1 MKANHR
7 TNPSRTAVPG
17 RPRLLPGGAHLAR
30 TLAVVLLSFSTV
42 VLADGIAPG
51 ESARIEYLLTS
62 IAALSDAQFVR
73 NGSAYDAK
81 AAVEHLRSKLRY
93 AGSRVR
99 TAEDFIRYCASE
111 SSVSGKPYEI
121 RFSDG
126 RVMSSAD
133 FLRQKLLQFDTQN
146 AAGS

>member
-1 MKANHR
+1 M
-7 TNPSRTAVPG
+7 
-17 RPRLLPGGAHLAR
+17 
-30 TLAVVLLSFSTV
+30 LAVVLLSFSTFV
-42 VLADGIAPG
+42 FADGIAPG
-51 ESARIEYLLTS
+51 ESARIEYLLTAIGS
-62 IAALSDAQFVR
+62 LPDAQFVR
-73 NGSAYDAK
+73 NGTAYDAK

-99 TAEDFIRYCASE
+99 TAEDFIRYCASA

-126 RVMSSAD
+126 HVMSSAE
-133 FLRQKLLQFDTQN
+133 FLRQKLLQFDAQN

>member
-1 MKANHR
+1 M
-7 TNPSRTAVPG
+7 
-17 RPRLLPGGAHLAR
+17 
-30 TLAVVLLSFSTV
+30 LAVVLLSLSTV

-62 IAALSDAQFVR
+62 IAALPDTQFVR

-111 SSVSGKPYEI
+111 SSLSGKPYEI

-126 RVMSSAD
+126 RDHVLGG

-146 AAGS
+146 AAGGTWPWRPPVWRAADTDRTRAVRQGR

>member
-1 MKANHR
+1 M
-7 TNPSRTAVPG
+7 V
-17 RPRLLPGGAHLAR
+17 
-30 TLAVVLLSFSTV
+30 AVVLLSLTTV
-42 VLADGIAPG
+42 ALADGLAPG
-51 ESARIEYLLTS
+51 ESARIEYLLSS
-62 IAALSDAQFVR
+62 IAALPGAQFIR

-111 SSVSGKPYEI
+111 SSVSGQPYEI

-126 RVMSSAD
+126 RVMPSAD
-133 FLRQKLLQFDTQN
+133 FMRQKLLQFDTQN

>member
-1 MKANHR
+1 M
-7 TNPSRTAVPG
+7 
-17 RPRLLPGGAHLAR
+17 
-30 TLAVVLLSFSTV
+30 LAVVLLSLSTV
-42 VLADGIAPG
+42 TLADGLAPG
-51 ESARIEYLLTS
+51 ESARIEYLLSS
-62 IAALSDAQFVR
+62 IAALPDAQFVR

-93 AGSRVR
+93 AGSRVK

-126 RVMSSAD
+126 RVVPAAA